1 MEYKYLVSVDKA
13 ELWERHS
20 EIKYIGL
27 FDSISDAN
35 GYIKTQKDFDR
46 YSITKIPAI
55 PKETKTSKNY
65 AEFGNRMIYN
75 LKSKE
80 FTIGTKR
87 LYAVDEFSKPVCYNE
102 WGSQLYD
109 VAIVISKKAFTKD
122 GIALIENQKIRL
134 LADQLRHFNDMLF
147 RFKENNLITFEF
159 GSAMKIH
166 ASIVGK
172 PETNVEIVNQFQ
184 AFSFML
190 VGQEQKAYE
199 ANPTPERLEQ
209 AFYKI
214 MDKLT

>member
-13 ELWERHS
+13 DIWERHS

-27 FDSISDAN
+27 FNSLNDAN
-35 GYIKTQKDFDR
+35 CYIKIQKDFDR

-55 PKETKTSKNY
+55 PKEAKTYKNY

-75 LKSKE
+75 LKTKE
-80 FTIGTKR
+80 ITIGTRR
-87 LYAVDEFSKPVCYNE
+87 LFAVSEFIKPVFYNNY
-102 WGSQLYD
+102 SSKLYD
-109 VAIVISKKAFTKD
+109 VSIVISKKSFTAD
-122 GIALIENQKIRL
+122 AIGLIENQKIRL
-134 LADQLRHFNDMLF
+134 LADQLKYLNDMLF
-147 RFKENNLITFEF
+147 RFKENNLITFEY
-159 GSAMKIH
+159 GSAMKIY

-172 PETNVEIVNQFQ
+172 PETNVQIVNPFRS
-184 AFSFML
+184 FSFML

-214 MDKLT
+214 MDKLS